1 MPRQLRRL
9 QEIQE
14 LQESKKFRS
23 CCGDGVA
30 VCIAGLFISGASDD
44 RLLEIHP
51 PVFECLCKIVLR
63 RKSAGLGDLC
73 DGVVGVTQQ
82 SFAVGDPQL
91 QQVVNR

>member
-30 VCIAGLFISGASDD
+30 VCIAAQA
-44 RLLEIHP
+44 
-51 PVFECLCKIVLR
+51 LR
-63 RKSAGLGDLC
+63 RESDRKTENQMQATEIL
-73 DGVVGVTQQ
+73 
-82 SFAVGDPQL
+82 
-91 QQVVNR
+91 